1 MALDLEHFNADPW
14 DLNDIVPNDIEVICF
29 HHFIPFLYFFSYF
42 VHLALVLASTYLL
55 LMITDFK
62 IMSVFSVCLHSLL
75 FLLFLSSIVKFH
87 IQKCIIQ

>member
-55 LMITDFK
+55 LMI
-62 IMSVFSVCLHSLL
+62 L
-75 FLLFLSSIVKFH
+75 FLVFL
-87 IQKCIIQ
+87 CIPYCSFYSYLV